1 MKAHSGRQLYTKIE
15 TVIHHGS
22 QCLIVNGTGIKK
34 DSKNGYRRII
44 LTKTENN
51 CFL

>member
-15 TVIHHGS
+15 TAIHRGS
-22 QCLIVNGTGIKK
+22 QCLIVNGNGTKK
-34 DSKNGYRRII
+34 DLKNGYRWII
-44 LTKTENN
+44 LTKTENS